1 MSSALLRVRDIHT
14 YYGDSYVLQGLSI
27 QVGEGETLG
36 ILGRNGMGKT
46 TLINSIMGFVP
57 PRRGAI
63 LFRGEDI
70 TASSSYDISR
80 MGIGLCPQGRRVF
93 PTLSVRENLL
103 VAQQEHEAGPHWGFR
118 EVYDLFPRLGERAGQ
133 RAGSLSGGEQQMLAV
148 GRALM
153 TNPSC
158 LILDEP
164 SEGLAPMI
172 IQDIGNAIRSLKS
185 EGLSVVLVE
194 QNAAFAV
201 QTVDRVCVVANGRV
215 VHESAPQALWQNEE
229 VRRTHL
235 GIG

>member
-1 MSSALLRVRDIHT
+1 MSTLLSVDDVHT

-27 QVGEGETLG
+27 QVAEGETLG

-46 TLINSIMGFVP
+46 TLINSIMGFTP
-57 PRRGAI
+57 PRRGRI
-63 LFRGEDI
+63 LFRGKNI
-70 TASSSYDISR
+70 TAASSFEISK

-103 VAQQEHEAGPHWGFR
+103 VAQQEHDGGYRWNFR
-118 EVYDLFPRLGERAGQ
+118 EVYELFPRLGERASQ

-148 GRALM
+148 ARALM

-172 IQDIGNAIRSLKS
+172 IQDIGSAIQSLKS

-201 QTVDRVCVVANGRV
+201 KTVDRVCVITNGKV
-215 VHESAPQALWQNEE
+215 VHASSPQELWGNEE
-229 VRRTHL
+229 IRKTHL